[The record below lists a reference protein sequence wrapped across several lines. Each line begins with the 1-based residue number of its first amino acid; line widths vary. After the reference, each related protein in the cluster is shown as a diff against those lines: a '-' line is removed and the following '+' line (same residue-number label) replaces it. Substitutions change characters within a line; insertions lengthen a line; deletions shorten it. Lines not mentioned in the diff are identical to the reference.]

1 MRFPPFDPLQYKS
14 TADTEVAA
22 NALKREIGE
31 ILNSYV
37 GWYDPFCEL
46 IQNALD
52 SLDKRSQ
59 SEDETYKPTLNIR
72 IDLAGNR
79 LSVTDNGT
87 GLTHTQFNQ
96 FLVPFFSFKSGNTR
110 GHKGVGATYLAYGF
124 NYIQVCTKSQDF
136 EAKGKMLGAKNWLTD
151 PNPSGNPTVEYDAQE
166 PIDPFFSEVDNGV
179 SVTVKF
185 DSTTHP
191 RSLKWIGTDNAETW
205 MKILRVKTGIGS
217 IMPDNRIEVKVK
229 VIQSNQEEDGATLN
243 GTKYLFLEDFP
254 NVRRSIRI
262 RDLNGRIND
271 HFERHG
277 LERGLPDSLKNFDCI
292 YDTWISD
299 ELASLIDLNDFESE
313 MVASHNPLIYCGYAY
328 SANVFKNFNEQL
340 GVRSRYSVIEGGYQI
355 ASNNMPQ
362 GEINVIPLRRYIGR
376 QKQIHFVIHF
386 ENYNADLGRKGYHKD
401 IKDFC
406 NSVTDNIVRTY
417 LKKFKPNLRATSG
430 ASADIF
436 REAQVQ
442 DWKNQM
448 ASHQENN
455 PIDISNENFF
465 LPTNNL
471 GILSVPTRE
480 QDVIALFNQLI
491 AGGVIRGIRIMST
504 NERFTYDGLYR
515 IFLTEPVEHHLFDQ
529 EDNPLGVLEDKIIDG
544 QLPFTSHPLVL
555 EYKFS
560 LDGLMEDIADETKN
574 SNDIGL
580 VIAWETGSLYQEN
593 YHITSLID
601 EDNLSLRQY
610 HGVTHVMT
618 NLTTNQ
624 REMDLIVLSELIS
637 YLNDRE
643 SELVNQRTKYNPE

>member
-1 MRFPPFDPLQYKS
+1 MRFQPFDPLQYKS

-22 NALKREIGE
+22 KALKREIGE

-59 SEDETYKPTLNIR
+59 AEDETYKPTLNVR
-72 IDLAGNR
+72 IDLAENR

-136 EAKGKMLGAKNWLTD
+136 EAKGKMLGAKSWLTD
-151 PNPSGNPTVEYDAQE
+151 PNPSGNPTVEYDSQE
-166 PIDPFFSEVDNGV
+166 PIDPFFGEVDKGV
-179 SVTVKF
+179 SVTVNF

-217 IMPDNRIEVKVK
+217 IISNDRIEVKVK
-229 VIQSNQEEDGATLN
+229 VIQANQEEEEASLN
-243 GTKYLFLEDFP
+243 GTKYLFIEDFP

-292 YDTWISD
+292 YDTWTSD
-299 ELASLIDLNDFESE
+299 ELTELIVLNDFESE
-313 MVASHNPLIYCGYAY
+313 MIVNHNPLIYCGYAY

-340 GVRSRYSVIEGGYQI
+340 GVRARYSVIEGGYQI

-448 ASHQENN
+448 AAHQESN

-515 IFLTEPVEHHLFDQ
+515 IFLKEPVEHHLFDQ
-529 EDNPLGVLEDKIIDG
+529 DNNPLGVLRDKIIDG

-580 VIAWETGSLYQEN
+580 VVAWETGSLYQEN

-637 YLNDRE
+637 YLNNRE
-643 SELVNQRTKYNPE
+643 YELINQRTKYNPE